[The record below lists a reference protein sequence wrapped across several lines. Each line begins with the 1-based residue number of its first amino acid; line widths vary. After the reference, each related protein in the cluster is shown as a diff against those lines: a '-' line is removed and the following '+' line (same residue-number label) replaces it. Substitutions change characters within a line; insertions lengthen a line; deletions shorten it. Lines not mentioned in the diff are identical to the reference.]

1 MRTNYCGLINE
12 AYLDQTVTVKG
23 WVHRRRDHGGVIF
36 IDLRDREG
44 IVQVVFDPDTPE
56 AFALADQSRNEY
68 VLSITGR
75 VRSRPEGT
83 KNDKMVSGGIE
94 ILGKEIEIMNEA
106 ATPPFQ
112 IDEENISENVR
123 LTNRVIDLRRPVMQ
137 KNMRMRY
144 QVAMGVRRY
153 LDDQGFIDIETPVLT
168 RSTPEGARDYLVP
181 SRVSPGEFYALPQSP
196 QLFKQLLMVAG
207 FDRYYQITKCFRDED
222 LRADRQP
229 EFTQIDLETSFLD
242 ENEIMDITEGMAKKV
257 FKDVLNVELSDFPR
271 MLFSDAMFYYGSDKP
286 DMRISLIFT
295 ELTDLMKTEEFK
307 VFRGAADMKNG
318 RVVAMRV
325 PNGAKFSRKEIDE
338 YTKFVGIYG
347 AKGLAY
353 IKVNDVTNISNGE
366 DSGLQSPI
374 VKFLSNEAL
383 AEIIKRTEAQN
394 GDLIFFGAD
403 KAKVVN
409 EAIGA
414 LRIKVGKEHGLEN
427 GYFVDEWRPLWVV
440 DFPMFEYDEDDDRWT
455 AVHHP
460 FTSPKPGHEDLMDSD
475 PENCLAR
482 AYDMVLNGWEIGG
495 GSIRIHQADIQAK
508 VFAALKISPE
518 EQQNKFGFLL
528 DNLKFG
534 APPHGGLAFGLD
546 RLVAMMTG
554 AESIRDVIAFPKTQ
568 RAQDLLVDAPNQVDE
583 KQLKELGLRLK
594 VKQEETKA

>member
-257 FKDVLNVELSDFPR
+257 FKDVLNVELNDFPR
-271 MLFSDAMFYYGSDKP
+271 MLFSDAMFNYGSDKP
-286 DMRISLIFT
+286 DMRISLKFT

-318 RVVAMRV
+318 RVVGLRV

-495 GSIRIHQADIQAK
+495 GSIRIHQADVQAK